1 MEFPRV
7 STKRQNEAIT
17 QSGGMEMFSP
27 VEEFAR
33 QIARSTDVA
42 ITSCLDKLVGPGW
55 ELEKV
60 EMERLP
66 NTDPTKAGTRY
77 RVSYDGK
84 TVGKI
89 RSIIAVQENK
99 AIGNLYVEMVED

>member
-7 STKRQNEAIT
+7 SIKRQNEAIT

-27 VEEFAR
+27 VEEFAQ
-33 QIARSTDVA
+33 QIARSTDAA
-42 ITSCLDKLVGPGW
+42 ITSCLDKIVGPGW
-55 ELEKV
+55 

-84 TVGKI
+84 PVGKI

-99 AIGNLYVEMVED
+99 AIGNLYVEMMEE

>member
-7 STKRQNEAIT
+7 SIKRQNEAIT

-33 QIARSTDVA
+33 QIARSTDAA

-55 ELEKV
+55 ELEKGG
-60 EMERLP
+60 
-66 NTDPTKAGTRY
+66 DGTPPEY
-77 RVSYDGK
+77 RPDKGRNQV
-84 TVGKI
+84 
-89 RSIIAVQENK
+89 
-99 AIGNLYVEMVED
+99 